1 MPNHP
6 DRELKSTL
14 KIDTSRLIVERYRLR
29 RALGV
34 GGTSEVW
41 LADDERLGRIV
52 AVKFLKQ
59 ELAIDRMAARVVQEA
74 RAAAQLNH
82 PAIVTI
88 YDVGQLPDQM
98 PFVVMEHL
106 VGRTLREMIER
117 SGRVAARDA
126 VTAMIPVVDG
136 LIAAHELNIVH
147 RDVKP
152 DNIFLSRL
160 DRSILQPKILD
171 FGVARA
177 ANMTDRRL
185 TVVGT
190 LVGTPAYMSPE
201 QSIGDSR
208 VGPPADVWGVGVT
221 LFEAM
226 TGSLP
231 FAGES
236 MAELFRNI
244 CVAPLPFPREI
255 EDFDPALFSILC
267 DATRKKPDERITLQS
282 LLGDLIGWAKEQ
294 ELHTDFAGRAFDSY
308 GESDRSSLT

>member
-1 MPNHP
+1 MADHGN
-6 DRELKSTL
+6 RELKSTL
-14 KIDTSRLIVERYRLR
+14 KIDASRLIADRYRLR

-41 LADDERLGRIV
+41 LADDERLGRVV

-59 ELAIDRMAARVVQEA
+59 ELAIERMAARVVQEA

-88 YDVGQLPDQM
+88 YDVGQLPDRM

-117 SGRVAARDA
+117 RGRMAALDIVSG
-126 VTAMIPVVDG
+126 MIPIVDG
-136 LIAAHELNIVH
+136 LAAAHGLEIVH

-152 DNIFLSRL
+152 DNVFLSRL

-185 TVVGT
+185 TVLGT

-201 QSIGDSR
+201 QTIGDSR
-208 VGPPADVWGVGVT
+208 VGPPTDVWGVGVT

-244 CVAPLPFPREI
+244 CVAPLPYPREI

-267 DATRKKPDERITLQS
+267 DATRKKPDERITLQT
-282 LLGDLIGWAKEQ
+282 LLAKLIAWAREQ
-294 ELHTDFAGRAFDSY
+294 GGHSDFAGRHFDSY
-308 GESDRSSLT
+308 GELV